1 MQPIQLDERL
11 SLAMALFPACEEGA
25 DIGTDHGRLP
35 CRLLEEGRCRR
46 MILSDI
52 SPKALSRAEA
62 LVQRRGLQ
70 GRATLVVADGLDALT
85 HRVDCVSIM
94 GMGGRTIA
102 QALRRGQ
109 ERLAG
114 ASLVLSAHT
123 ELPEVRQAVEEIGYH
138 LIQERLCR
146 AGNRWYVFL
155 KAIPGATQYTPLE
168 RLVGPCLMREGDP
181 LLAGYA
187 AWRKGVWAAR
197 LTGLHQ
203 AEAPDDAQIRQ
214 AQEAVAAYETLSM
227 KEAISC

>member
-11 SLAMALFPACEEGA
+11 SLAMDLFPACEEGA

-102 QALRRGQ
+102 QALRPWPGAPGRSVPGAFRTYRASGSASGRGRN
-109 ERLAG
+109 RLPPYSG
-114 ASLVLSAHT
+114 APV
-123 ELPEVRQAVEEIGYH
+123 P
-138 LIQERLCR
+138 

-197 LTGLHQ
+197 LTGLRQ

>member
-11 SLAMALFPACEEGA
+11 SLAMELFPPCEEGA

-35 CRLLEEGRCRR
+35 CSLLEAGRCQR

-52 SPKALSRAEA
+52 SPKALARAEA

-70 GRATLVVADGLDALT
+70 ARATLVVADGLDALT

-102 QALRRGQ
+102 QALRRG
-109 ERLAG
+109 EKRLAG
-114 ASLVLSAHT
+114 ATLVLSAHT

-138 LIQERLCR
+138 LTQERLCR

-155 KAIPGATQYTPLE
+155 QALPGATQYTPLE
-168 RLVGPCLMREGDP
+168 RLAGPCLLRKGDP

-187 AWRKGVWAAR
+187 AWRRDVWAAR
-197 LTGLHQ
+197 LAGLRR
-203 AEAPDDAQIRQ
+203 AEMPDAAEIRQ
-214 AQEAVAAYETLSM
+214 AEEAVATYEAM
-227 KEAISC
+227 AAKEGLPC

>member
-11 SLAMALFPACEEGA
+11 SLAMDLFPACEEGA

-102 QALRRGQ
+102 QALR
-109 ERLAG
+109 
-114 ASLVLSAHT
+114 
-123 ELPEVRQAVEEIGYH
+123 P
-138 LIQERLCR
+138 
-146 AGNRWYVFL
+146 W
-155 KAIPGATQYTPLE
+155 PGAPGRRRPWCFPHIQSFRKCVRPWKK
-168 RLVGPCLMREGDP
+168 RLPPYSG
-181 LLAGYA
+181 
-187 AWRKGVWAAR
+187 
-197 LTGLHQ
+197 
-203 AEAPDDAQIRQ
+203 APVPGR
-214 AQEAVAAYETLSM
+214 
-227 KEAISC
+227 